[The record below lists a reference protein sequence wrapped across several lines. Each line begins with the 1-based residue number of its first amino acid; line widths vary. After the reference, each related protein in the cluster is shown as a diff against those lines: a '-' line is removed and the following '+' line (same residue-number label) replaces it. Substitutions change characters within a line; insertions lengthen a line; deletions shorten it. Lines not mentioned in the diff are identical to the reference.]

1 MTRGED
7 YTSNF
12 EDVALLGLSIILGTV
27 ARVLK
32 LSVCLLFTFSQ
43 NSALSTGQ
51 ALSSIHIDDETVDF
65 PSKFYINF

>member
-43 NSALSTGQ
+43 NSAQ
-51 ALSSIHIDDETVDF
+51 DMHIDDEPVDF